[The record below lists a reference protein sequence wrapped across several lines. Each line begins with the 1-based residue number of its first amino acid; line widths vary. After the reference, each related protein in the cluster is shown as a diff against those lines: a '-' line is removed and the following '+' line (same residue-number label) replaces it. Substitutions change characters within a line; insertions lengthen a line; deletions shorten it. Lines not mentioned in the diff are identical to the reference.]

1 MAEEFEN
8 TSQDTQA
15 DVKGAGT
22 MLAAPFEIAKQ
33 DTLLEV
39 QQTTMET
46 KNKIGNPGDE
56 GEDTLFGLLNPGN
69 KPEEKADLYRY
80 SKTEIKKQILN
91 WKPNLSGST
100 TFYGKLT
107 TFRAEK
113 NGTVYVKWTSSDTAN
128 GEFYIYHKAPLSIL
142 EAPDQSELGSFIP
155 KGLQQEDFCYYH
167 INYVYT
173 SNKGKP
179 TTFEWVFPVIAG
191 IDYTFMWYASSASSL
206 YLNEFSLGYT
216 DTKEA

>member
-1 MAEEFEN
+1 MYRDHTKVIQIGDRKIGGGNPILIQSMTN
-8 TSQDTQA
+8 TKTEDVEQTVAQILALEQA
-15 DVKGAGT
+15 GCDIIRCAV
-22 MLAAPFEIAKQ
+22 P
-33 DTLLEV
+33 
-39 QQTTMET
+39 TMEAA
-46 KNKIGNPGDE
+46 
-56 GEDTLFGLLNPGN
+56 
-69 KPEEKADLYRY
+69 KAL
-80 SKTEIKKQILN
+80 KEIKKQIQN

-128 GEFYIYHKAPLSIL
+128 GEFFIYHKAPLSIV
-142 EAPDQSELGSFIP
+142 EAPDQSELGSSIP

-167 INYVYT
+167 INYVYS

-179 TTFEWVFPVIAG
+179 TTFEWVFPV

>member
-1 MAEEFEN
+1 MMA
-8 TSQDTQA
+8 D
-15 DVKGAGT
+15 
-22 MLAAPFEIAKQ
+22 PFEVARQATLEEVKQ
-33 DTLLEV
+33 TGIET
-39 QQTTMET
+39 QQTVNET
-46 KNKIGNPGDE
+46 KTTIGDIGDPAGEESLVGLVKSVNKTVENGD
-56 GEDTLFGLLNPGN
+56 GF
-69 KPEEKADLYRY
+69 YRY
-80 SKTEIKKQILN
+80 SKTEIKKQIQN
-91 WKPNLSGST
+91 WKPKLSGST

-142 EAPDQSELGSFIP
+142 EAPDQSELGSSIP

-167 INYVYT
+167 INYVYS

>member
-1 MAEEFEN
+1 MGN
-8 TSQDTQA
+8 K
-15 DVKGAGT
+15 VYV
-22 MLAAPFEIAKQ
+22 AKQ

-69 KPEEKADLYRY
+69 KPEEKADFYRY
-80 SKTEIKKQILN
+80 SKTEIKKQIKDWRPGN
-91 WKPNLSGST
+91 TRG

-113 NGTVYVKWTSSDTAN
+113 NGTVYVKWTTSDKAN
-128 GEFYIYHKAPLSIL
+128 GEFYIYDKAPLSIV
-142 EAPDQSELGSFIP
+142 EAPDQSELGSSMP
-155 KGLQQEDFCYYH
+155 KGLPQKEFAHFQV
-167 INYVYT
+167 NYIYT
-173 SNKGKP
+173 TNEGK
-179 TTFEWVFPVIAG
+179 TNTWEWVFPVTAG
-191 IDYTFMWYASSASSL
+191 IDYTFIWYASSVSSL

>member
-1 MAEEFEN
+1 MGEKIY
-8 TSQDTQA
+8 
-15 DVKGAGT
+15 V
-22 MLAAPFEIAKQ
+22 AKQ

-69 KPEEKADLYRY
+69 KPEEKADFYRY
-80 SKTEIKKQILN
+80 SKTEIKKQIKDWRPGN
-91 WKPNLSGST
+91 TGA

-107 TFRAEK
+107 TFHAEK
-113 NGTVYVKWTSSDTAN
+113 NGTVYVKWTTSDKAY
-128 GEFYIYHKAPLSIL
+128 GEFYIYDKTPLSIV
-142 EAPDQSELGSFIP
+142 EAADKSSLGSSMP
-155 KGLQQEDFCYYH
+155 KGLPQKEFAHFQV
-167 INYVYT
+167 NYIYT
-173 SNKGKP
+173 TNNGN
-179 TTFEWVFPVIAG
+179 TNTWEWVFPVIAG
-191 IDYTFMWYASSASSL
+191 IDYTFIWYASSVSSL

>member
-1 MAEEFEN
+1 MGN
-8 TSQDTQA
+8 K
-15 DVKGAGT
+15 VYV
-22 MLAAPFEIAKQ
+22 AKQ

-69 KPEEKADLYRY
+69 KPEEKADFYRY
-80 SKTEIKKQILN
+80 SKTEIKKQIKDWRPGN
-91 WKPNLSGST
+91 TGA

-113 NGTVYVKWTSSDTAN
+113 NGTVYVKWTTSDKAN
-128 GEFYIYHKAPLSIL
+128 GEFYIFHKAPLSIV
-142 EAPDQSELGSFIP
+142 EAPDQSELGSSIP
-155 KGLQQEDFCYYH
+155 KGIPQKEFAHFQV
-167 INYVYT
+167 NYIYT
-173 SNKGKP
+173 TNNGK
-179 TTFEWVFPVIAG
+179 TNTWEWVFPVTAG
-191 IDYTFMWYASSASSL
+191 IDYTFIWYASSVSSL

>member
-1 MAEEFEN
+1 MGEKIY
-8 TSQDTQA
+8 
-15 DVKGAGT
+15 V
-22 MLAAPFEIAKQ
+22 AKQ

-91 WKPNLSGST
+91 WKPNLSGSP

-113 NGTVYVKWTSSDTAN
+113 NGTVYVKWTTSDKAN
-128 GEFYIYHKAPLSIL
+128 GEFYIFHKAPLSIV
-142 EAPDQSELGSFIP
+142 EAPDQSELGSSMP
-155 KGLQQEDFCYYH
+155 KGLPQKEFAYFQV
-167 INYVYT
+167 NYIYT
-173 SNKGKP
+173 TNEGK
-179 TTFEWVFPVIAG
+179 TNTWEWVFPVIAG
-191 IDYTFMWYASSASSL
+191 IDYTFIWYASSVSSL
-206 YLNEFSLGYT
+206 HLNEFSLGYT

>member
-1 MAEEFEN
+1 MMGEKV
-8 TSQDTQA
+8 Q
-15 DVKGAGT
+15 
-22 MLAAPFEIAKQ
+22 IARQ
-33 DTLLEV
+33 DTLDMVNRKMGEY
-39 QQTTMET
+39 
-46 KNKIGNPGDE
+46 GDTSDKE
-56 GEDTLFGLLNPGN
+56 TLFGQLIKVG
-69 KPEEKADLYRY
+69 DGIGGGDDFYRY
-80 SKTEIKKQILN
+80 SKTEIKKHIQN

-142 EAPDQSELGSFIP
+142 EAPDKSELGSSIP

-167 INYVYT
+167 INYVYS
-173 SNKGKP
+173 SNKGNP

>member
-1 MAEEFEN
+1 MGN
-8 TSQDTQA
+8 K
-15 DVKGAGT
+15 VYV
-22 MLAAPFEIAKQ
+22 AKQ

-69 KPEEKADLYRY
+69 KPEEKADFYRY
-80 SKTEIKKQILN
+80 SKTEIKKQIKDWRPGN
-91 WKPNLSGST
+91 TRG

-113 NGTVYVKWTSSDTAN
+113 NGTVYVKWTTSDKAN
-128 GEFYIYHKAPLSIL
+128 GEFYIYDKAPLSIV
-142 EAPDQSELGSFIP
+142 EAPDQSELGSSMP
-155 KGLQQEDFCYYH
+155 KGLPQKEFAHFQV
-167 INYVYT
+167 NYIYT
-173 SNKGKP
+173 TNEGK
-179 TTFEWVFPVIAG
+179 TNTWEWVFPVTAG
-191 IDYTFMWYASSASSL
+191 IDYTFIWYASSASSL